1 MKIETH
7 GTINFNHVQQYKNSV
22 TLGKATVSSHA
33 AETLSPHSLKN
44 TSSPLVQ
51 VQSLQEN
58 NEIISSLQILRSS
71 LDSLSSNTIRL
82 QELASRYED
91 AFKNKDILEDE
102 FMRISEQMMDTIDNS
117 VYNGHHL
124 FGNYVSTVLDK
135 GIPSLETMSNIESLD
150 ISDKEGL
157 SSFSKELRGISQD
170 VETAIGFLN
179 LSATNTLA
187 AMSSQA
193 SQVSQEKLLKAHD
206 ETMPVE
212 GLKESHDMTQLRYK
226 VRELLA

>member
-22 TLGKATVSSHA
+22 TLGKATVSSRA
-33 AETLSPHSLKN
+33 SETLSPHSLKN

-58 NEIISSLQILRSS
+58 NEIISSLQILRPS

-91 AFKNKDILEDE
+91 AFKNKNILEDE

-135 GIPSLETMSNIESLD
+135 GIPSLETMSNIKSLD
-150 ISDKEGL
+150 ISDKEGV
-157 SSFSKELRGISQD
+157 SRFEKELYGIGQD
-170 VETAIGFLN
+170 VENAIDFLS
-179 LSATNTLA
+179 LSTTNTLA
-187 AMSSQA
+187 AMSSKTRE
-193 SQVSQEKLLKAHD
+193 VSQEMLLKGSI
-206 ETMPVE
+206 EIIPRE